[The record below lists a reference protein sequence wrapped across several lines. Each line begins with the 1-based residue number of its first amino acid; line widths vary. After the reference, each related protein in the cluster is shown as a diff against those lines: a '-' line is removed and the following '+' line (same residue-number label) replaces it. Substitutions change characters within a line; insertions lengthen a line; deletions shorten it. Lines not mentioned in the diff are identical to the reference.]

1 MALPTNGKLL
11 QFKQGTLSEYNGAVK
26 DDATFYLVQD
36 TSNNNYYIYIGDNPI
51 SANIAADNEVNETSA
66 NAVSGQAVSNYV
78 KGQIGA
84 AIEVDYAED
93 GTSSS
98 NNTSDD
104 SVAIIGHFRYYD
116 DNTLKFKYK
125 DGSIVKLQHAFEVG
139 DGLSFTDADGDGV
152 YTLNLQGTDG
162 FISTDSD
169 IAQAI
174 NSALQVNGNLSVG
187 TGNTLLV
194 DTIDVLNA
202 EKDTNAVLVLNHN
215 TKVAGALEIQG
226 NTTVS
231 NNGSLTVE
239 GNTELAKLTATESTF
254 ANTTINGTLTNTGIF
269 KTIQATAENYNKAQI
284 VLEGETQL
292 KFGSS
297 GAYYLTSNE
306 VKLPEI
312 ISGSISATG
321 TISATEKIS
330 TDKDISAG
338 STITAGSNLLVGSSS
353 GGHLTITTNEITV
366 YGDANTYSELKLNSA
381 GGKVSIG
388 NGGLTVGGALIA
400 NDSLT
405 VTSTLTAESG
415 VIMNSTLSVAS
426 VLTLNN
432 VSLSTVAEGT
442 EDGKSGVKVTNVDN
456 RLKIADDIVLTKKDI
471 DESNGLI
478 KTQLTSLQGNI
489 ETLQQTLE
497 QADTNLGAAIS
508 GEVSRAQAAEGTNK
522 AAIEAEVAR
531 AQAAEE
537 AETKRAKAAEEANTA
552 LINGFLF
559 IGTDLPAD
567 ASAIKLWI
575 DTKETANGVIK
586 YYNAT
591 TEKWIAVNAVW
602 G

>member
-1 MALPTNGKLL
+1 MALPMNGKLL
-11 QFKQGTLSEYNGAVK
+11 QFKQGTLSEYNGAIK

-51 SANIAADNEVNETSA
+51 SANVVADNEVNETSA

-78 KGQIGA
+78 KGQVGA

-93 GTSSS
+93 GISSS

-162 FISTDSD
+162 FISVNSD
-169 IAQAI
+169 VAQAI
-174 NSALQVNGNLSVG
+174 NSALQVNGNLSIG

-202 EKDTNAVLVLNHN
+202 EENTNATLVLNHN
-215 TKVAGALEIQG
+215 TKVAGTLEIQG
-226 NTTVS
+226 NTTIS
-231 NNGSLTVE
+231 NNGSLKVE
-239 GNTELAKLTATESTF
+239 GDTELAKLTATESTF
-254 ANTTINGTLTNTGIF
+254 ANVTISGPLINTGVF
-269 KTIQATAENYNKAQI
+269 TTNQATENNKAQI

-292 KFGSS
+292 KFGLS
-297 GAYYLTSNE
+297 GAYYLTSNG
-306 VKLPEI
+306 VNLPEI
-312 ISGSISATG
+312 TSESISATG
-321 TISATEKIS
+321 TIHATEKIS

-338 STITAGSNLLVGSSS
+338 TTIAAGSNLLVGSSS
-353 GGHLTITTNEITV
+353 GGHLTITTNEIIA
-366 YGDANTYSELKLNSA
+366 YGDADTYGELKLNSA
-381 GGKVSIG
+381 GGAVSIG
-388 NGGLTVGGALIA
+388 NGGLAVGGALRA
-400 NDSLT
+400 NDTFT
-405 VTSTLTAESG
+405 VASTLTAESG

-426 VLTLNN
+426 TLTLNN
-432 VSLSTVAEGT
+432 VGLSTVVEGEGAE
-442 EDGKSGVKVTNVDN
+442 ESGVKVNNVAN
-456 RLKIADDIVLTKKDI
+456 RLKIADDIVLTNKDI
-471 DESNGLI
+471 NESNGLI

-489 ETLQQTLE
+489 DTLQQTLE
-497 QADTNLGAAIS
+497 QADTNLGSAIS
-508 GEVSRAQAAEGTNK
+508 NEVTRASTAENENK

-537 AETKRAKAAEEANTA
+537 AETNRAKAAEEANTA

-559 IGTDLPAD
+559 IGPSLPED
-567 ASAIKLWI
+567 ISAIKLWI
-575 DTKETANGVIK
+575 DTSITENGVIK
-586 YYNAT
+586 YYNEASQA
-591 TEKWIAVNAVW
+591 WIAVNAVW

>member
-93 GTSSS
+93 GISSS
-98 NNTSDD
+98 NNPSDD
-104 SVAIIGHFRYYD
+104 SAAIIGHFRYYD

-139 DGLSFTDADGDGV
+139 DKLSFIADRDGV
-152 YTLNLQGTDG
+152 YTLNLADE

-174 NSALQVNGNLSVG
+174 NSALQINGNLSVG
-187 TGNTLLV
+187 TGNALLV

-202 EKDTNAVLVLNHN
+202 DKDTNAVLVLNHN
-215 TKVAGALEIQG
+215 TQVAGALEIQG
-226 NTTVS
+226 NTTIS
-231 NNGSLTVE
+231 NNGSLKVE

-254 ANTTINGTLTNTGIF
+254 TNATINGPLINTGVF
-269 KTIQATAENYNKAQI
+269 TTNQATENNANKAQI
-284 VLEGETQL
+284 VLDGEAQL
-292 KFGSS
+292 KFGLS

-312 ISGSISATG
+312 TSESINATGAIHATG
-321 TISATEKIS
+321 TIS
-330 TDKDISAG
+330 TDKDISADT
-338 STITAGSNLLVGSSS
+338 TITAGNNLLVGSSS
-353 GGHLTITTNEITV
+353 GGHLTIAANEIIA
-366 YGDANTYSELKLNSA
+366 YGDVKTYGELKLNSA
-381 GGKVSIG
+381 GGAVSIG
-388 NGGLTVGGALIA
+388 NGGLTVGGALRA
-400 NDSLT
+400 NDSFT
-405 VTSTLTAESG
+405 VASTLTAESG

-426 VLTLNN
+426 TLTLNN
-432 VSLSTVAEGT
+432 VGLSTVAEGT
-442 EDGKSGVKVTNVDN
+442 EDGKSGVEVTNVNN

-489 ETLQQTLE
+489 DTLQQNLE
-497 QADTNLGAAIS
+497 QADVNLGSAIS
-508 GEVSRAQAAEGTNK
+508 GEAARASAAEQANT
-522 AAIEAEVAR
+522 AAIEAEVTR

-537 AETKRAKAAEEANTA
+537 AEAKRAKAAEEANTA

-559 IGTDLPAD
+559 IGPSLPND
-567 ASAIKLWI
+567 ISAIKLWI
-575 DTKETANGVIK
+575 DTSVATNGVIK
-586 YYNAT
+586 YYNEAS
-591 TEKWIAVNAVW
+591 ENWIAVNAVW

>member
-51 SANIAADNEVNETSA
+51 NAHIAADNEINETST

-78 KGQIGA
+78 KGQVGA

-93 GTSSS
+93 GISSS
-98 NNTSDD
+98 NNASDD
-104 SVAIIGHFRYYD
+104 SAAIIGHFRYYD

-139 DGLSFTDADGDGV
+139 DGLSFTDVDGDGI
-152 YTLNLQGTDG
+152 YTLNLQGIDG
-162 FISTDSD
+162 FILIDSD
-169 IAQAI
+169 TAQAI
-174 NSALQVNGNLSVG
+174 NSALLINGNLSVG

-194 DTIDVLNA
+194 DTIDILNA
-202 EKDTNAVLVLNHN
+202 EGTNAALVLNHN

-226 NTTVS
+226 NTTIS
-231 NNGSLTVE
+231 NNGFLKVE
-239 GNTELAKLTATESTF
+239 GDTELAKLIATESTF
-254 ANTTINGTLTNTGIF
+254 ANATINGALINTGVF
-269 KTIQATAENYNKAQI
+269 TTNQATENSKAQI

-292 KFGSS
+292 KFGLS
-297 GAYYLTSNE
+297 GTYYLTSNG
-306 VKLPEI
+306 VNLPEI
-312 ISGSISATG
+312 TSESISATG
-321 TISATEKIS
+321 IIHATEKIS

-338 STITAGSNLLVGSSS
+338 TTITAGSNLLVGSSS
-353 GGHLTITTNEITV
+353 GSHLTIAANEIIAH
-366 YGDANTYSELKLNSA
+366 GDANTYSELKLNPA
-381 GGKVSIG
+381 GGIVSIG
-388 NGGLTVGGALIA
+388 NGGLTVGGALTA
-400 NDSLT
+400 NDTLT
-405 VTSTLTAESG
+405 VNSTLTAKSG
-415 VIMNSTLSVAS
+415 VIMESTLSVAS

-432 VSLSTVAEGT
+432 VGLSTVVEGKGAE
-442 EDGKSGVKVTNVDN
+442 ESGVKVTNVDN

-497 QADTNLGAAIS
+497 QADTNLGSAIS
-508 GEVSRAQAAEGTNK
+508 GEA
-522 AAIEAEVAR
+522 AR

-537 AETKRAKAAEEANTA
+537 AEAKRAKAAEEANTA

-559 IGTDLPAD
+559 IGPSLPND
-567 ASAIKLWI
+567 ISAIKLWI
-575 DTKETANGVIK
+575 DTSVTANGVIK
-586 YYNAT
+586 YYD
-591 TEKWIAVNAVW
+591 KVSKSWIAVNAVW

>member
-11 QFKQGTLSEYNGAVK
+11 QFKQGTLSDYNSAVK

-36 TSNNNYYIYIGDNPI
+36 TSNNTYYIYVGDNPI
-51 SANIAADNEVNETSA
+51 NANITADNEVNETSA
-66 NAVSGQAVSNYV
+66 NAVSGQAVSSYV

-93 GTSSS
+93 GISSS
-98 NNTSDD
+98 NNPSDD
-104 SVAIIGHFRYYD
+104 NAAIIGHFRYYD

-139 DGLSFTDADGDGV
+139 DKLSFIADRDGV
-152 YTLNLQGTDG
+152 YTLNLADE

-174 NSALQVNGNLSVG
+174 NSALQINGNLSVG
-187 TGNTLLV
+187 TGNALLV

-202 EKDTNAVLVLNHN
+202 DKDTNAVLVLNHN

-231 NNGSLTVE
+231 NNGFLKVE
-239 GNTELAKLTATESTF
+239 GDTELAKLIATESTF
-254 ANTTINGTLTNTGIF
+254 ANVTVNGALINTGVFTIN
-269 KTIQATAENYNKAQI
+269 QATENDKAQI

-292 KFGSS
+292 KFGLS
-297 GAYYLTSNE
+297 GAYYLTSNGAN
-306 VKLPEI
+306 LPEI
-312 ISGSISATG
+312 TSKSISATG
-321 TISATEKIS
+321 IIHATEKIS

-338 STITAGSNLLVGSSS
+338 TTVAAGSNLLVGSSS
-353 GGHLTITTNEITV
+353 GGHLTITTNEITAYRDV
-366 YGDANTYSELKLNSA
+366 KTYGELKLNSA
-381 GGKVSIG
+381 GGAVSIG
-388 NGGLTVGGALIA
+388 NGGLTVGGALRA
-400 NDSLT
+400 NDSFT
-405 VTSTLTAESG
+405 VASTLTAESG

-426 VLTLNN
+426 TLTLNN
-432 VSLSTVAEGT
+432 VGLSTVVEGT
-442 EDGKSGVKVTNVDN
+442 EDGKSGVEVTNVNN

-489 ETLQQTLE
+489 DTLQQNLE
-497 QADTNLGAAIS
+497 QADVNLGSAIS
-508 GEVSRAQAAEGTNK
+508 GEAARASAAEQANT
-522 AAIEAEVAR
+522 AAIEAEVTR

-537 AETKRAKAAEEANTA
+537 AEAKRAKAAEEANTA

-559 IGTDLPAD
+559 VGPALPGD
-567 ASAIKLWI
+567 ISAIKLWI
-575 DTKETANGVIK
+575 DTSVTTNGVIK
-586 YYNAT
+586 YYDAT
-591 TEKWIAVNAVW
+591 SGNWIAVNAVW